1 VIQLRHFCLTLIPFI
16 FFAIAACAPSEPI
29 RIGFI
34 GDLSGRGNDL
44 GIAGLN
50 GVRLAV
56 AFQNKAG
63 GINGRQIILFEADDR
78 QDPKTAQQAI
88 KRLIDRKVEAIVGP
102 MTSTIAV
109 ATVPLVN
116 EAKLLMVSPTVTTNA
131 LSHADDYFFRVLPST
146 QTFVSSHVEYLL
158 NTRGLKR
165 VRFIYDEGN
174 RAYAESWIQDFSNQ
188 FSAAGGQPLPPIG
201 FSLRDEHEMQK
212 QAEAALRDAPDVIYL
227 LTNSVDAAVLCR
239 IIRQLNP
246 SILLGTSEWAA
257 TERLTQLGGASVE
270 GLISAQFHDRL
281 NKSPAYVAFRQ
292 AYIKRFHQ
300 EPGFAGAFA
309 FDAANVILETLK
321 DVRPGESVKRALLSR
336 RTFNGVQNAIIF
348 DAYGD
353 SQGRTFMTRVKSGA
367 FVPISTAP

>member
-1 VIQLRHFCLTLIPFI
+1 MRLQP
-16 FFAIAACAPSEPI
+16 APPPPPEPV

-34 GDLSGRGNDL
+34 GDLSGQGNDL

-56 AFQNKAG
+56 ALHNNAG
-63 GINGRQIILFEADDR
+63 GINGRQIMLFEADDR
-78 QDPKTAQQAI
+78 QDPQTAQLAI

-109 ATVPLVN
+109 ATVPQVN
-116 EAKLLMVSPTVTTNA
+116 EAKLLMLSPTVTTNA
-131 LSHADDYFFRVLPST
+131 LNHADDYFFRVIPST
-146 QTFVSSHVEYLL
+146 QSFVSAHVKYLF
-158 NTRGLKR
+158 NTLGLKR
-165 VRFIYDEGN
+165 VRFIYDVRN
-174 RAYAESWIQDFSNQ
+174 QTYAESWIQDFSNQ
-188 FSAAGGQPLPPIG
+188 FSTAGGKLLPPIG
-201 FSLRDEHEMQK
+201 FSLRDDREMQK
-212 QAEAALRDAPDVIYL
+212 QAEAALSDAPDVIYL

-239 IIRQLNP
+239 IIRKLNP
-246 SILLGTSEWAA
+246 SILLGASEWAA

-270 GLISAQFHDRL
+270 NLISAQFHDRL

-292 AYIKRFHQ
+292 AYVKRFHQ
-300 EPGFAGAFA
+300 EPGFASVFA
-309 FDAANVILETLK
+309 FDAANIILDTLK

-353 SQGRTFMTRVKSGA
+353 SQGRTFMTRVKSGT